1 MESAKYPTG
10 ETVWVQYHDE
20 DGNLK
25 FIITSKPLRD
35 QYFLYEL
42 QNEKFV
48 CIGKAENPT
57 EMEVEFQL
65 KEKLQKKNPTQ
76 KRAKTSQTN
85 KS

>member
-1 MESAKYPTG
+1 MKSVKYPTG

-20 DGNLK
+20 EGNLK
-25 FIITSKPLRD
+25 FVITSRPLRD

-42 QNEKFV
+42 QNENFV

-65 KEKLQKKNPTQ
+65 KEKLQTKKSNTE
-76 KRAKTSQTN
+76 KNKKLQTN

>member
-1 MESAKYPTG
+1 MKSVKYPTG

-25 FIITSKPLRD
+25 FIVTSKPLRD

-48 CIGKAENPT
+48 RIGKAENPT

-65 KEKLQKKNPTQ
+65 KEKLQTKNLTQ
-76 KRAKTSQTN
+76 KRTKNLQTN